1 MARATYL
8 CVVPADLLRGSY
20 RVGVLVLGDRGEYLE
35 FLLESEDLLLGG
47 AGTVGASQ
55 LLSGLLSDHDDYKL
69 GCDYTSSKWKYLS
82 GGKAHLRL
90 YLRFLGLKSKCS
102 LREWLFIS
110 FLIASLH

>member
-8 CVVPADLLRGSY
+8 CVVPPDLLRGSY

-55 LLSGLLSDHDDYKL
+55 LLSGLLCDHDDYTL
-69 GCDYTSSKWKYLS
+69 GWDYRSFKWKYLS
-82 GGKAHLRL
+82 GGRGK
-90 YLRFLGLKSKCS
+90 
-102 LREWLFIS
+102 
-110 FLIASLH
+110 

>member
-8 CVVPADLLRGSY
+8 CVVPPDFLGGSY

-55 LLSGLLSDHDDYKL
+55 LLSGLLCDHDDYTL
-69 GCDYTSSKWKYLS
+69 GWDYTSFKWKYLS
-82 GGKAHLRL
+82 GGRGK
-90 YLRFLGLKSKCS
+90 
-102 LREWLFIS
+102 
-110 FLIASLH
+110 